1 MDEAVFSNWN
11 LLRSLPRLLTFR
23 EAVPLANF
31 IQGLFQVSAVAIQGI
46 DSMSLNSS
54 CYGSLI
60 VHKNAVFC
68 IKIVSRFQ
76 ALNTAQLPV

>member
-11 LLRSLPRLLTFR
+11 LLRSLPRLLTF

-31 IQGLFQVSAVAIQGI
+31 ILGLFQVSAAAIQRI

-54 CYGSLI
+54 CYGLLT

-68 IKIVSRFQ
+68 IKIVFLFQ